1 MNSLKENIAM
11 GLLVALSI
19 GPSLSGDPSLSLVIR
34 LSSAA
39 LIALG
44 MVARW
49 ISEAGSQD
57 RSGCPQSVLGKEAR
71 SS

>member
-19 GPSLSGDPSLSLVIR
+19 GPSLSGDPSLSLTVR
-34 LSSAA
+34 LSSAG
-39 LIALG
+39 LIAVG
-44 MVARW
+44 IAARW
-49 ISEAGSQD
+49 VREAASQS
-57 RSGCPQSVLGKEAR
+57 RLGCPQSVLGKEAR

>member
-19 GPSLSGDPSLSLVIR
+19 GPSLAGDASLSLAIR

-39 LIALG
+39 LIAVG
-44 MVARW
+44 MAVRWLTESALPAR
-49 ISEAGSQD
+49 
-57 RSGCPQSVLGKEAR
+57 GKEVR
-71 SS
+71 PT

>member
-19 GPSLSGDPSLSLVIR
+19 GPSLSGDPSLSLVVR
-34 LSSAA
+34 LSSAG
-39 LIALG
+39 LIAVG
-44 MVARW
+44 MAARW
-49 ISEAGSQD
+49 AREAGSQN

-71 SS
+71 TS